1 MDDNAI
7 GFIELA
13 DYCANKGRAAGT
25 SFCSTLAGL
34 LIRLAGDFHQATIPV
49 DLILRLYAMGLDF
62 SECNIKSEHDDFDT
76 SRGAEDDYAVKVL
89 FLERDKIQNLSAL
102 LGSLGN
108 CFNIGKRKRYIISD
122 MECMNLVNQM
132 SLQPESKG
140 QCSMTCKDRK
150 AYLVMTHFISSVI
163 VSFLLKEL
171 SHRASWAFVQHL
183 CEMFTDKKKHF
194 DNDLSED
201 AIRDLITDACTT
213 SAFLLEVLHASGN
226 LKVKRIMAESL
237 ENWAAAENLFK
248 LLPGPMP
255 LIKQCVKIECKLYK
269 HVDAEVIAS
278 TLCCDLLSS
287 AKVSKRTIGKLLEQK
302 NLFGKTRTPG
312 TAACHQLA
320 TAYCLHALCTQEADP
335 NSEQVYQDICAA
347 LDLWLS
353 IFASDCCSIDDEFKM
368 ESGNSL
374 PLLYNILDLLPM
386 KETKSC
392 ALCLSSKWGLYDKL
406 IEHRG
411 ERSKSIDFW
420 INCLSGSQP
429 GVLGFQQNLTGVMV
443 VRSHSN
449 VNLKSKCKMEVN
461 ESFLKLVLGVNEIH
475 LEDTI
480 SREPIILVLD
490 CDIQIPW
497 MHFIFE
503 IPAAISAACKM
514 NSRTGLGIKAVA
526 STRRAKMRGTT
537 RRRPTD
543 SFNPP
548 VIQSSRDSDASFA
561 SSRPSS
567 IGMGRAISVA
577 EPYSDR
583 SFQAATIRSI
593 NAFFSSHSIPPISTK
608 PSQAPSAKEISN
620 ILTSLLSHLHFPCSK
635 LEEDL
640 GFLLKSLNCPFKF
653 NKSTLRAPNTP
664 HNWPTSLGIIHW
676 LVQLAMYNEHLSQN
690 PTTPFAQSDSMTEYA
705 LESYLR
711 FIRGEDDLLEVL
723 DKEFMEKLEKER
735 ENVVESSRALEKNV
749 GELEAKAEGLRTGPT
764 ERELLEKE
772 KNVLEEDVKKFH
784 AIIAEFTAR
793 IGSMEKVLEEKER
806 ELNAKEEERRQIC
819 QENEELKKRVELQ
832 TFNARD
838 VERMKREMQAVERDI
853 GEAEVA
859 RNSWEDKSWDL
870 DSTTRQKFKE
880 LTTLAME
887 CNQAIR
893 RLKLGNGFQY
903 ELNAKGSTPAEVMGI
918 DYKATLKPELESYA
932 DKIRESSKQKFE
944 DMILLQQQSKDM
956 ATKIEEKRNRI
967 SAIQSHID
975 EVEAQ
980 INLLKKEM
988 HEYGYRST
996 AEAKKMVEDVQTEA
1010 QKLDIAEIEASE
1022 ILKASQLRLQEAI
1035 RQSEEEIQMHAQEL
1049 FVVVDS
1055 VSKYKEHVASKIS
1068 EMRAGLAETAAAVA
1082 DTYKGSLPAQVIGNA
1097 NAS

>member
-1 MDDNAI
+1 
-7 GFIELA
+7 
-13 DYCANKGRAAGT
+13 
-25 SFCSTLAGL
+25 
-34 LIRLAGDFHQATIPV
+34 
-49 DLILRLYAMGLDF
+49 
-62 SECNIKSEHDDFDT
+62 
-76 SRGAEDDYAVKVL
+76 
-89 FLERDKIQNLSAL
+89 
-102 LGSLGN
+102 
-108 CFNIGKRKRYIISD
+108 
-122 MECMNLVNQM
+122 
-132 SLQPESKG
+132 
-140 QCSMTCKDRK
+140 
-150 AYLVMTHFISSVI
+150 
-163 VSFLLKEL
+163 
-171 SHRASWAFVQHL
+171 
-183 CEMFTDKKKHF
+183 
-194 DNDLSED
+194 
-201 AIRDLITDACTT
+201 
-213 SAFLLEVLHASGN
+213 
-226 LKVKRIMAESL
+226 
-237 ENWAAAENLFK
+237 
-248 LLPGPMP
+248 
-255 LIKQCVKIECKLYK
+255 
-269 HVDAEVIAS
+269 
-278 TLCCDLLSS
+278 
-287 AKVSKRTIGKLLEQK
+287 
-302 NLFGKTRTPG
+302 
-312 TAACHQLA
+312 
-320 TAYCLHALCTQEADP
+320 
-335 NSEQVYQDICAA
+335 
-347 LDLWLS
+347 
-353 IFASDCCSIDDEFKM
+353 
-368 ESGNSL
+368 
-374 PLLYNILDLLPM
+374 
-386 KETKSC
+386 
-392 ALCLSSKWGLYDKL
+392 
-406 IEHRG
+406 
-411 ERSKSIDFW
+411 
-420 INCLSGSQP
+420 
-429 GVLGFQQNLTGVMV
+429 
-443 VRSHSN
+443 
-449 VNLKSKCKMEVN
+449 
-461 ESFLKLVLGVNEIH
+461 
-475 LEDTI
+475 
-480 SREPIILVLD
+480 
-490 CDIQIPW
+490 
-497 MHFIFE
+497 
-503 IPAAISAACKM
+503 
-514 NSRTGLGIKAVA
+514 
-526 STRRAKMRGTT
+526 MRGTT

-593 NAFFSSHSIPPISTK
+593 NAFFSSHSIPPFSTK
-608 PSQAPSAKEISN
+608 PSQAPSAKDLSN
-620 ILTSLLSHLHFPCSK
+620 ILTSLLSLLHFPCSK

-640 GFLLKSLNCPFKF
+640 GLLLKSLNCPFKF

-664 HNWPTSLGIIHW
+664 HNWPTC
-676 LVQLAMYNEHLSQN
+676 
-690 PTTPFAQSDSMTEYA
+690 DSMTEYA

-723 DKEFMEKLEKER
+723 DKEFMGKLEKER

-772 KNVLEEDVKKFH
+772 KNVLEEDV
-784 AIIAEFTAR
+784 
-793 IGSMEKVLEEKER
+793 LEEKER

-819 QENEELKKRVELQ
+819 KENEELKKRVELQ

-838 VERMKREMQAVERDI
+838 VERMKREMQAVERDL

-859 RNSWEDKSWDL
+859 RNS
-870 DSTTRQKFKE
+870 
-880 LTTLAME
+880 
-887 CNQAIR
+887 
-893 RLKLGNGFQY
+893 LKLGNGFQY

-1010 QKLDIAEIEASE
+1010 QKLDIAEREAAE

-1055 VSKYKEHVASKIS
+1055 VSKYKEHIASKIS